1 MVENNI
7 AGKLWI
13 IKDKCEKSRKIKHT
27 TSLYKAFKTLR
38 DTCRDAGSC
47 ANCPLSRLDKNG
59 DYECIVYKW
68 AKEDDPENWK
78 IEEL

>member
-1 MVENNI
+1 
-7 AGKLWI
+7 
-13 IKDKCEKSRKIKHT
+13 
-27 TSLYKAFKTLR
+27 
-38 DTCRDAGSC
+38 
-47 ANCPLSRLDKNG
+47 LSRLDEYG